1 MISKKESGAT
11 VQVQRHKASM
21 LYRIWFDT
29 AISFHMELCALHI
42 WRDQTLPD
50 SDLQSFLANKLAGI
64 HTSQLNR
71 VVSFCVSRLFRP
83 SFRCAELAPVVLEAN
98 TGSMTCPT
106 THATFPWCKEITYQT
121 HVAMLHV
128 PSSCGDEYTSWI
140 DQTES
145 NQRVWDAQT
154 RQAWLRHCAA
164 WPRFVRP
171 LRRKIAVKGE
181 HA

>member
-11 VQVQRHKASM
+11 VQVRRHKASM

-29 AISFHMELCALHI
+29 PISSHMKLCDLHI
-42 WRDQTLPD
+42 WRDQTLQD
-50 SDLQSFLANKLAGI
+50 SDLQSFLANKLTGI

-71 VVSFCVSRLFRP
+71 VVSFCVSRLFTP
-83 SFRCAELAPVVLEAN
+83 SFRCAELAPVALEAN

-128 PSSCGDEYTSWI
+128 PFVMCTHLRSTPFFQSVINMTISWI

-145 NQRVWDAQT
+145 NQRV
-154 RQAWLRHCAA
+154 
-164 WPRFVRP
+164 
-171 LRRKIAVKGE
+171 
-181 HA
+181 